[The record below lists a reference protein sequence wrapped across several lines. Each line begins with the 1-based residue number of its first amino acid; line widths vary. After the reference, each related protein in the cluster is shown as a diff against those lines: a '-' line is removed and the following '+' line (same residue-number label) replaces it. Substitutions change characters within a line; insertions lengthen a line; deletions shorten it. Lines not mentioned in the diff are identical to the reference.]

1 MEIPVRLDAWAM
13 AHSHV
18 AAITEDQD
26 VMKLSVSIVLLAGL
40 AAWAADPIPLD
51 VKPGQ
56 WEATV
61 TTQFTGMPQA
71 RQMPQ
76 ISPDQLG
83 KLPPEQ
89 RARVEAMLKQTAGGP
104 RTSTSKSCV
113 KKEDLTKLPLNNDQS
128 CKTTIVNSSRAR
140 QEIQMECDR
149 NGNKE
154 TGTIVIEA
162 LNSESIK
169 FSIQAAADN
178 NGKNMNM
185 TITGT
190 SKWLGPACSDSK

>member
-1 MEIPVRLDAWAM
+1 M
-13 AHSHV
+13 AYSRV
-18 AAITEDQD
+18 AVIMEDQD
-26 VMKLSVSIVLLAGL
+26 VMKLSLAIVLLAVS
-40 AAWAADPIPLD
+40 AAWAADPVPMD

-61 TTQFTGMPQA
+61 TTQFAGMPQG
-71 RQMPQ
+71 RQIPQ
-76 ISPDQLG
+76 IPPEQLA

-89 RARVEAMLKQTAGGP
+89 RAKIEAALKLAGGGP

-128 CKTTIVNSSRAR
+128 CKTTLVSSSSTK
-140 QEIQMECDR
+140 QEIHMECDR
-149 NGNKE
+149 NGNKQ
-154 TGTIVIEA
+154 TGTMTIEA

-169 FSIQAAADN
+169 FTIQAGADN